1 MELMSELSR
10 LDAEKQ
16 AGLFAALKLA
26 PLTKLR
32 RLQGRPDPLV
42 VEVLVDGH
50 SPNGLPNVCVCL
62 RHRDG
67 ETEAFDLISPRDFGE
82 LSVHFEL
89 ALTDAAGRSWM
100 SSRAADHGM
109 HIGLVDVLHF
119 APAPA
124 RAIEHERLF
133 PLHRS
138 PFAEPMPPG
147 SYTLVVRYRE
157 SRHREERAGDDVVI
171 DSAPVSV
178 TVAEL

>member
-1 MELMSELSR
+1 MSELSR

-32 RLQGRPDPLV
+32 RLQGRPDLLV

-62 RHRDG
+62 RHR
-67 ETEAFDLISPRDFGE
+67 
-82 LSVHFEL
+82 
-89 ALTDAAGRSWM
+89 
-100 SSRAADHGM
+100 
-109 HIGLVDVLHF
+109 
-119 APAPA
+119 
-124 RAIEHERLF
+124 
-133 PLHRS
+133 
-138 PFAEPMPPG
+138 
-147 SYTLVVRYRE
+147 
-157 SRHREERAGDDVVI
+157 EERAGDDVVI